1 MNIANFLA
9 YSALLLAV
17 FSVIASVYF
26 IAMSL
31 GASAIAVSFAIQ
43 VLIGLAVLVYMGIV
57 MARKP

>member
-1 MNIANFLA
+1 MKLSDFLA
-9 YSALLLAV
+9 YSTLLFAG
-17 FSVIASVYF
+17 FSVMGSVYF
-26 IAMSL
+26 VAMSL